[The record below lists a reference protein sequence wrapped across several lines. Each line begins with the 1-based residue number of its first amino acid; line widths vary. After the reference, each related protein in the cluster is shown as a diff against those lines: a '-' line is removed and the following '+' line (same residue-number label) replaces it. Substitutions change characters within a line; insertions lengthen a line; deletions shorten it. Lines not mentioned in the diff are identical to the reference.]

1 MTHPTQIRNW
11 LTIGIEQPVGS
22 MNEDFYYDKKN
33 NQFFSIVLTDQFMLD
48 ENLNLAN
55 DVSTTYTKNQE
66 NSIIDKLRRIELNDP
81 TIVSIE
87 RISLDERKFVMQ
99 QFVDNLTS
107 HDLTKIL
114 QQRIYNQDYRTKFD
128 FYFGNEADEVTRQNW
143 EQQKN
148 FFLQQKVDTFL
159 NLNNINIDTVTL
171 WDVEANG
178 SITLDLTKNDEVNN
192 DAIEDTIEKKK
203 PWWKFW

>member
-1 MTHPTQIRNW
+1 MTHPTHIRNW
-11 LTIGIEQPVGS
+11 LTIGIQQPVGS

-48 ENLNLAN
+48 ANLNLAN
-55 DVSTTYTKNQE
+55 DVTTTYTKNQE
-66 NSIIDKLRRIELNDP
+66 NSIIDRLRRIKHNDP
-81 TIVSIE
+81 TIISIE

-99 QFVDNLTS
+99 QFVDNLTN

-114 QQRIYNQDYRTKFD
+114 QQRIYNQDYKTKFD
-128 FYFGNEADEVTRQNW
+128 FYFEVTRQNW
-143 EQQKN
+143 EQQKS

-159 NLNNINIDTVTL
+159 NLNNIKIDTVTL

-192 DAIEDTIEKKK
+192 DTIEDTIERKK

>member
-48 ENLNLAN
+48 KNLNLAN
-55 DVSTTYTKNQE
+55 DVTTTYTKNQE
-66 NSIIDKLRRIELNDP
+66 NSIIDRLRRIELNDP

-87 RISLDERKFVMQ
+87 RISLDERKFFMQ
-99 QFVDNLTS
+99 QFVDNLNNN
-107 HDLTKIL
+107 DLTKIL
-114 QQRIYNQDYRTKFD
+114 QQRIYNQDYSTKFD

-148 FFLQQKVDTFL
+148 FFLQEKVDTFL

-178 SITLDLTKNDEVNN
+178 SITLHLTKNDEANN

>member
-22 MNEDFYYDKKN
+22 INEDFYYDKKN

-55 DVSTTYTKNQE
+55 DVTTTYTKNQE
-66 NSIIDKLRRIELNDP
+66 NSIIGRLRRIEHNDP
-81 TIVSIE
+81 TIISIE
-87 RISLDERKFVMQ
+87 RIPLDERKFVMQ
-99 QFVDNLTS
+99 QFVDNLTNY
-107 HDLTKIL
+107 DLTKIL

-178 SITLDLTKNDEVNN
+178 SITLDLTKNDELNN
-192 DAIEDTIEKKK
+192 DTIEDTVEKKK